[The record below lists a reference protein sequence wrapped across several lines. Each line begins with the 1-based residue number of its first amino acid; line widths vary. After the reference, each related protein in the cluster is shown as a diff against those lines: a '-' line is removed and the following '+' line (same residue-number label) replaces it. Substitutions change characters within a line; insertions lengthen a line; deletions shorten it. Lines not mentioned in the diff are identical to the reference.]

1 MKIYHKNNFYDDKKY
16 TSDIEEDIPFIIYP
30 KTKSIN
36 IKNRLDRRYKEEKK
50 IRDSMVDSKST
61 KDYIFLET
69 KNKCLYNKEDLQE
82 INKRLKKT
90 SKVQQNPLED
100 EFRIIID
107 GLKIYFTF
115 ANAKVDDKTEEI
127 YWTNFNITIEDD
139 KNKDDL
145 YTQYFWVDFELDKSV
160 IECSKFVYDNHY
172 LRARLETFFYY
183 FINKKNLL
191 KFLEDN
197 HIIGEENGSE

>member
-1 MKIYHKNNFYDDKKY
+1 MKIYHKKILYNDKKNISDDKQ
-16 TSDIEEDIPFIIYP
+16 DISFIIYP
-30 KTKSIN
+30 KNKIVS
-36 IKNRLDRRYKEEKK
+36 IKNLLEKRYKEEKN
-50 IRDSMVDSKST
+50 IRDSMSDKKST
-61 KDYIFLET
+61 KDYVFLET
-69 KNKCLYNKEDLQE
+69 RNKCLYNKEDLKE
-82 INKRLKKT
+82 INKILRKS

-145 YTQYFWVDFELDKSV
+145 YTQYFWVDFELDKSI
-160 IECSKFVYDNHY
+160 IECSKFVYDNLY

-197 HIIGEENGSE
+197 TIL